1 MDDIVYFYLAY
12 AIIWGG
18 IFIYMLK
25 VHFDQQRLAREI
37 DVLQEIVDGHQDES

>member
-18 IFIYMLK
+18 IFTYMLK

-37 DVLQEIVDGHQDES
+37 DVLQEVVDGQRRES